1 MKWYLA
7 GYSNG
12 YFWFSVKCGQEE
24 VRIIWQGLSRV
35 FSLLKGSLVRSHIQV
50 EMVMT
55 WSNIWNYGDGKVIQ
69 IFTGYLKFCG
79 AQRQNIG
86 ISNKDC
92 K

>member
-1 MKWYLA
+1 MDIFGFRLSVDKRRYGSYGKDLA
-7 GYSNG
+7 GC
-12 YFWFSVKCGQEE
+12 FHC
-24 VRIIWQGLSRV
+24 LRV
-35 FSLLKGSLVRSHIQV
+35 PLVRSHIQV